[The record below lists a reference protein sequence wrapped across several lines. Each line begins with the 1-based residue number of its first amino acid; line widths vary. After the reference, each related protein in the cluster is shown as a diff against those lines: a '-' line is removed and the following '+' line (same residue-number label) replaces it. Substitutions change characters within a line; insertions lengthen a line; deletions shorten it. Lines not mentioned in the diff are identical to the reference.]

1 MVHLSMSG
9 DPLSCELLLREA
21 LRERLKASSLL
32 TEEEL
37 DQTLKWID
45 AQDSK
50 LDGAWAAQSLAA
62 QGRLT
67 PFQARAV
74 CNGRI
79 GDLQIGN
86 YDILDKLGSGG
97 MGTVYKAR
105 HRRMKRIVAVKVL
118 AASHGDNKSFVQRF
132 QREVETIARLS
143 HPNIVIAHD
152 ADVCEAGN
160 YLVMEFIEGADL
172 DRLVRLRGAL
182 SPRLSATLILQAA
195 RGLEHAHAQGIIHCD
210 IKPANLLLDSAGAL
224 KITDLGL
231 VRSTELFGDSD
242 SHESMLTKTGGIL
255 GTVDFMPPEQ
265 AFNPS
270 LVDHRA
276 DIYSLGCTLFFLVMA
291 RPPYGGETPMETLL
305 LHKQEP
311 IPSLLK
317 LRTEMPCELDNLYRR
332 MVAKL
337 PNERF
342 ATMSL
347 VVRAFERSGL
357 TLSDAEVAGE
367 LNQIRM
373 SDLITSPRPPS
384 AARPICGVVKGTTLD
399 HPSSMSS
406 AHARGSLTVLVAD
419 PSLTVR
425 VHIRN
430 TLNDLGFTNVVDFSD
445 GTKAMNELVTQ
456 SFDLIVTGLNLSG
469 VDGQE
474 LIRRLRQTPEFADTP
489 ILLVTAEAAPAKLQ
503 LLRRIGAS
511 AIIDKNF
518 RADEVRAVLD
528 SLFPAA

>member
-1 MVHLSMSG
+1 MPT
-9 DPLSCELLLREA
+9 DPHSYELLLRET

-37 DQTLKWID
+37 AESLKWID
-45 AQDSK
+45 AQSSK
-50 LDGAWAAQSLAA
+50 FDASWAAQSLAA
-62 QGRLT
+62 QGWLT

-74 CNGRI
+74 CDGQF

-118 AASHGDNKSFVQRF
+118 AANLGDNKSFVQRF
-132 QREVETIARLS
+132 QREVETAARLS
-143 HPNIVIAHD
+143 HPNIVTAHD
-152 ADVCEAGN
+152 ADVCKVGN
-160 YLVMEFIEGADL
+160 YLVMEFIDGADL

-182 SPRLSATLILQAA
+182 SPSLAATLILQAA
-195 RGLEHAHAQGIIHCD
+195 RGLEHAHSQGIIHRD
-210 IKPANLLLDSAGAL
+210 IKPANLLLDSAGSL

-231 VRSTELFGDSD
+231 VRSTDLFGESD
-242 SHESMLTKTGGIL
+242 SQESMLTKTGGIL

-291 RPPYGGETPMETLL
+291 RPPFGGETPMETLL
-305 LHKQEP
+305 LHRQEP
-311 IPSLLK
+311 IPSLLQ
-317 LRTEMPCELDNLYRR
+317 LHTDMPYELDDIYKR
-332 MVAKL
+332 MVGKL
-337 PNERF
+337 PDERI

-357 TLSDAEVAGE
+357 ILSDAEVANE
-367 LNQIRM
+367 LKQMRM
-373 SDLITSPRPPS
+373 SELITSPSPPS
-384 AARPICGVVKGTTLD
+384 SATPVPGIAKGTTPA
-399 HPSSMSS
+399 HPSPVSP
-406 AHARGSLTVLVAD
+406 ARARGSLTVLVAD
-419 PSLTVR
+419 SSLTVR

-430 TLNDLGFTNVVDFSD
+430 TLTNLGFTKVMDFSD
-445 GTKAMNELVTQ
+445 GTKAMNALAAQ

-474 LIRRLRQTPEFADTP
+474 LIGRLRQTPEFADTP
-489 ILLVTAEAAPAKLQ
+489 ILLVTTEAAPAKLQ
-503 LLRRIGAS
+503 SLRRIGAS
-511 AIIDKNF
+511 AIIDKSF

-528 SLFPAA
+528 PLFPSV

>member
-1 MVHLSMSG
+1 MSD
-9 DPLSCELLLREA
+9 DPRSNELLPRET
-21 LRERLKASSLL
+21 LRERLVASSLL
-32 TEEEL
+32 IEVDL
-37 DQTLKWID
+37 AQSLQWLD
-45 AQDSK
+45 AQ
-50 LDGAWAAQSLAA
+50 LTRFDGSWAAQSLAT
-62 QGRLT
+62 QGWLT

-74 CNGRI
+74 CDGRLS
-79 GDLQIGN
+79 DLQIGN

-118 AASHGDNKSFVQRF
+118 AASLGDNKSFVQRF
-132 QREVETIARLS
+132 QREVETAARLS
-143 HPNIVIAHD
+143 HPNIVTAHD

-182 SPRLSATLILQAA
+182 SPKLAATLILQAA
-195 RGLEHAHAQGIIHCD
+195 RGLEHAHEQGVIHRD
-210 IKPANLLLDSAGAL
+210 IKPANLLLDADGSL

-231 VRSTELFGDSD
+231 VRSTDLFGDSD
-242 SHESMLTKTGGIL
+242 SQESTLTKTGGIL

-276 DIYSLGCTLFFLVMA
+276 DIYSLGCTLFYLVMA

-311 IPSLLK
+311 IPSLLQ
-317 LRTEMPCELDNLYRR
+317 LHSDMPYELDDLYKR

-337 PNERF
+337 PDQRF

-347 VVRAFERSGL
+347 VVRAFEHSGL
-357 TLSDAEVAGE
+357 ILSDAEVADE
-367 LNQIRM
+367 LQQMRM
-373 SDLITSPRPPS
+373 SELISSPRPPS
-384 AARPICGVVKGTTLD
+384 SAPPAHKFVKAATPTN
-399 HPSSMSS
+399 PSPTS
-406 AHARGSLTVLVAD
+406 AVRDRGSLSVLVAD
-419 PSLTVR
+419 SSLTAR
-425 VHIRN
+425 VHICN
-430 TLNDLGFTNVVDFSD
+430 TLSTLGFSKITDVSD
-445 GTKAMNELVTQ
+445 GTKAMHALAVQ
-456 SFDLIVTGLNLSG
+456 SFDLIITGLNLSG

-474 LIRRLRQTPEFADTP
+474 LIEHIRQTPKFADTP
-489 ILLVTAEAAPAKLQ
+489 VLLVTTESAPAKLQ
-503 LLRRIGAS
+503 ALRRVGTS
-511 AIIDKNF
+511 AIIDKSF

-528 SLFPAA
+528 PLFPIA

>member
-1 MVHLSMSG
+1 M
-9 DPLSCELLLREA
+9 
-21 LRERLKASSLL
+21 
-32 TEEEL
+32 EEEL
-37 DQTLKWID
+37 AQSLKWID
-45 AQDSK
+45 AQSSK
-50 LDGAWAAQSLAA
+50 FDGSWAAQSLAT
-62 QGRLT
+62 QGWLT

-74 CNGRI
+74 CDGRL

-118 AASHGDNKSFVQRF
+118 ATCLGDNKSFVQRF
-132 QREVETIARLS
+132 QREVETAARLS
-143 HPNIVIAHD
+143 HPNIVTAHD

-182 SPRLSATLILQAA
+182 SPRLAATLILQAA
-195 RGLEHAHAQGIIHCD
+195 RGLEHAHAQGIIHRD
-210 IKPANLLLDSAGAL
+210 IKPANLLLDSAGSL

-231 VRSTELFGDSD
+231 VRSTDLFGESD
-242 SHESMLTKTGGIL
+242 SEESTLTKAGGIL

-270 LVDHRA
+270 QVDHRA

-311 IPSLLK
+311 IPSLLQ
-317 LRTEMPCELDNLYRR
+317 LHTDMPYELDDIYKR

-342 ATMSL
+342 ATMSVL
-347 VVRAFERSGL
+347 VRAFERSGL
-357 TLSDAEVAGE
+357 TLSDAEIADE
-367 LNQIRM
+367 LKQMRM
-373 SDLITSPRPPS
+373 SDLITSPRP
-384 AARPICGVVKGTTLD
+384 L
-399 HPSSMSS
+399 SS
-406 AHARGSLTVLVAD
+406 AKPVPGVIKAATPTQPSPVPTAIERGSLTVLVAD
-419 PSLTVR
+419 SSLTVR

-430 TLNDLGFTNVVDFSD
+430 TLTNLGFTKVLDFSD
-445 GTKAMNELVTQ
+445 GTKAMHALAAQ
-456 SFDLIVTGLNLSG
+456 AFDLIVTGLNLSG

-474 LIRRLRQTPEFADTP
+474 LIEHIRQTPKFANTP
-489 ILLVTAEAAPAKLQ
+489 VLLVTTESAPAKLQ
-503 LLRRIGAS
+503 ALRRVGAS
-511 AIIDKNF
+511 AIIDKSF

-528 SLFPAA
+528 PLFPSV

>member
-1 MVHLSMSG
+1 MPG
-9 DPLSCELLLREA
+9 DPHSYDLLLRKT
-21 LRERLKASSLL
+21 LRERLEASSLL
-32 TEEEL
+32 MEEEL
-37 DQTLKWID
+37 AQSLKWID
-45 AQDSK
+45 AQSSK
-50 LDGAWAAQSLAA
+50 FDASWAAQSLAT
-62 QGRLT
+62 QGWLT

-74 CNGRI
+74 CDGRLS
-79 GDLQIGN
+79 DLQIGN

-118 AASHGDNKSFVQRF
+118 AASLGDNKSFVQRF
-132 QREVETIARLS
+132 QREVETAARLS
-143 HPNIVIAHD
+143 HPNIVTAHD

-182 SPRLSATLILQAA
+182 SPRLAATLILQAA
-195 RGLEHAHAQGIIHCD
+195 RGLEHAHAQGIIHRD

-231 VRSTELFGDSD
+231 VRSTDLFGDSD
-242 SHESMLTKTGGIL
+242 SQESTLTKTGGIL

-311 IPSLLK
+311 IPSLLQ
-317 LRTEMPCELDNLYRR
+317 LHTDMPYELDDLYKR

-337 PNERF
+337 PNDRF
-342 ATMSL
+342 ATMSVL
-347 VVRAFERSGL
+347 VRAFERSGL
-357 TLSDAEVAGE
+357 TLSDAEVADE
-367 LNQIRM
+367 LKQMRM
-373 SDLITSPRPPS
+373 SDLITSPRP
-384 AARPICGVVKGTTLD
+384 L
-399 HPSSMSS
+399 SS
-406 AHARGSLTVLVAD
+406 AKPIPGVIKAATRASPSPVPAAIERGSLTVLVAD
-419 PSLTVR
+419 SSLTVR

-430 TLNDLGFTNVVDFSD
+430 TLTNLGFTKVMDFSD
-445 GTKAMNELVTQ
+445 GTKAMQALAAQ

-474 LIRRLRQTPEFADTP
+474 LIEHLRQIPKFADTP
-489 ILLVTAEAAPAKLQ
+489 ILLVTTEAAPAKLQ
-503 LLRRIGAS
+503 ALRRVGAS
-511 AIIDKNF
+511 AIIDKSF
-518 RADEVRAVLD
+518 RADDVRAVLD
-528 SLFPAA
+528 PLFPTA